1 MVQAFLV
8 LNAPSFALMHL
19 YRGVCVCKE
28 NESEREDDDDDDVHL
43 TCICVLCYPLCR
55 STPSEAA
62 VVACIG

>member
-1 MVQAFLV
+1 MY
-8 LNAPSFALMHL
+8 L
-19 YRGVCVCKE
+19 YRGVCVCVCKE